1 MDDLRD
7 NEHYNPGR
15 LLDAVIERFGLKN
28 DAALCRKLCVAPP
41 LISKIRNR
49 RAPLGDNM
57 LVLLHEETG
66 LSIREL
72 RSLMGTET
80 RPLAG
85 RSGPYDTATAP
96 GQRTV

>member
-1 MDDLRD
+1 MNDLRD

-15 LLDAVIERFGLKN
+15 LLDTVIERFGLKN

-49 RAPLGDNM
+49 RVPLGDNM

-66 LSIREL
+66 LSISEL
-72 RSLMGTET
+72 RSLMGTEA
-80 RPLAG
+80 RPLAM
-85 RSGPYDTATAP
+85 RSRPHAAISAP
-96 GQRTV
+96 GQRSE